1 MSEDLTIYENLSDN
15 AITFDSKEEFVRYYK
30 QHKEEID
37 TKPTRGLN
45 LKYQIRGYRIGRKN
59 GSIVLYPTRGGQYE
73 EEEPPAPQKQAPPP
87 REPESS
93 SSEEEE
99 EPPRKSKTKS
109 KKRYRS
115 PSTSSS
121 EEEEPQRSYIRKEKN
136 NQMTVNDKLNNLNA
150 RLKKIEQV
158 VQQIIDQ
165 L

>member
-73 EEEPPAPQKQAPPP
+73 EEEQQKPQPQK
-87 REPESS
+87 EESS
-93 SSEEEE
+93 EEEEE
-99 EPPRKSKTKS
+99 EPPRKTKTKS

-121 EEEEPQRSYIRKEKN
+121 EEEEDRRSYIKKEKN

-158 VQQIIDQ
+158 VQQIVDQ